1 MKSDWKSFIYEQIE
15 SELGIE
21 VTDDTKYS
29 AMGVSTSYWSN
40 DDKRYECKELQIQ
53 LRIPENDDSYEE
65 THYLIT
71 EITIAYSASA
81 EVYCLIENAPFM
93 DEIEDTGSYGSITD
107 EMDIEGLV
115 DWLKSL
121 KDLNSS
127 ALPLGSL
134 KNMVACSPGCPSN
147 LV

>member
-29 AMGVSTSYWSN
+29 AMGVFTSYWSN

-71 EITIAYSASA
+71 EIPIAYSASA

-107 EMDIEGLV
+107 EMDIDGMV
-115 DWLKSL
+115 KWLISL
-121 KDLNSS
+121 KTIDYQSLPTEKLSS
-127 ALPLGSL
+127 FYS
-134 KNMVACSPGCPSN
+134 V
-147 LV
+147 